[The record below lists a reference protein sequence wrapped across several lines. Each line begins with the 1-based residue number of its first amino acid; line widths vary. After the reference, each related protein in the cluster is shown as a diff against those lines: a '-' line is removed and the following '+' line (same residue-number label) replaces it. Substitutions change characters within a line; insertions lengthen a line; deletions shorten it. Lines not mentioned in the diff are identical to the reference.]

1 MFDEC
6 LKSVSR
12 IFWKLFQDLFKG
24 GWGMFLGC
32 FEAVSGRVGG
42 VFRVFHGCV
51 KVFAGKF

>member
-1 MFDEC
+1 MFQGYFRSC
-6 LKSVSR
+6 FKT
-12 IFWKLFQDLFKG
+12 FFKG
-24 GWGMFLGC
+24 GVFLGC